1 MVFFMNKVDI
11 FDNIIEIIANEADQ
25 NGRLIISNTS
35 VYKELFTTKPQ
46 NSVNNKNSLH
56 PQNKNVSNKQVSTS
70 QQQNIQQAP
79 HNIVNSTAQQQPQ
92 NYQQQ
97 STTAVTNDL
106 KSEFAQS
113 LEKYDLSA
121 LKSITDNCTRC
132 NLSKTRSFGVFGAG
146 NAQADLMFIGEVPT
160 ANDNLSGT
168 PFNNVDGELLAKM
181 ITAMQFNCDEI
192 FITHTVKCHTKN
204 ERQPYPNEALK
215 CLPYL
220 ERQIELVKPKVI
232 VLLGGVALRYL
243 LKLNDVNNYRGK
255 WQTYKNIK
263 VMPTFSPSYLNR
275 YPNEK
280 GKTWSDLKQVMQFFG
295 KTAPK

>member
-1 MVFFMNKVDI
+1 MNKVDI
-11 FDNIIEIIANEADQ
+11 FDNIIEIITNEADQ
-25 NGRLIISNTS
+25 NGKLTINDAQ
-35 VYKELFTTKPQ
+35 VYKELFNTKQ
-46 NSVNNKNSLH
+46 AQSNYKLVNNKRQQDQQ
-56 PQNKNVSNKQVSTS
+56 PKNP
-70 QQQNIQQAP
+70 QQNIQNAP
-79 HNIVNSTAQQQPQ
+79 NIQKNQK
-92 NYQQQ
+92 N
-97 STTAVTNDL
+97 TNNL
-106 KSEFAQS
+106 KSDFAQS
-113 LEKYDLSA
+113 LEKYDLNK
-121 LKSITDNCTRC
+121 LKTVTDNCTRC
-132 NLSKTRSFGVFGAG
+132 NLSKNRNLGVFGAG
-146 NAQADLMFIGEVPT
+146 NPQANLMFIGEVPT
-160 ANDNLSGT
+160 ANDNMSGT

-232 VLLGGVALRYL
+232 VLLGGVPLRYL
-243 LKLNDVNNYRGK
+243 LKLNNINDYRGQ
-255 WQTYKNIK
+255 WQNYKNIK

-295 KTAPK
+295 KNH